1 MRMVMTARR
10 RRDPLAK
17 QLVDALAERISGGQ
31 YKSGDRLPSE
41 QDLIDEFGVSR
52 TVVREAIANLKAVG
66 MVSTRQG
73 LGAFVLRDA
82 AILPFRIE
90 ESTLEAVNE
99 AISVLEVRISLE
111 SEAAYLAAIRR
122 DDSHLARMREALDTM
137 TAAVEAGEDAIDADL
152 AFHSA
157 IAAATGNKHF
167 LALFSYLGS
176 LLIPRARVRY
186 GHLEG
191 DSRRQY
197 LRRINDEHQTIYSA
211 IERQD
216 PENARAALRL
226 HLNGSRDRLR
236 AGGDFKATTAT
247 G

>member
-1 MRMVMTARR
+1 V
-10 RRDPLAK
+10 
-17 QLVDALAERISGGQ
+17 
-31 YKSGDRLPSE
+31 
-41 QDLIDEFGVSR
+41 
-52 TVVREAIANLKAVG
+52 
-66 MVSTRQG
+66 
-73 LGAFVLRDA
+73 
-82 AILPFRIE
+82 
-90 ESTLEAVNE
+90 
-99 AISVLEVRISLE
+99 
-111 SEAAYLAAIRR
+111 
-122 DDSHLARMREALDTM
+122 
-137 TAAVEAGEDAIDADL
+137 DAIDADL
-152 AFHSA
+152 SFHSA

-197 LRRINDEHQTIYSA
+197 LRRINEEHQTIYSA

-216 PENARAALRL
+216 PEGARAAIRL

-236 AGGDFKATTAT
+236 AGGDFKAAAAA

>member
-1 MRMVMTARR
+1 MKAQR

-17 QLVDALAERISGGQ
+17 QLVDAIAERISSGR

-41 QDLIDEFGVSR
+41 QELIEEFGVSR

-82 AILPFRIE
+82 AIIPFRIE
-90 ESTLEAVNE
+90 ESALEAVNE
-99 AISVLEVRISLE
+99 AIAVLEVRISLE

-137 TAAVEAGEDAIDADL
+137 AAAVEAGEDAIDADL

-176 LLIPRARVRY
+176 LLIPRARLRY
-186 GHLEG
+186 GHLE
-191 DSRRQY
+191 DEARRDY
-197 LRRINDEHQTIYSA
+197 LRRINEEHRTLFTA

-216 PENARAALRL
+216 PEGARAAIRL

-236 AGGDFKATTAT
+236 AGGDYRPVAKTR
-247 G
+247 